1 MSQPVLRLP
10 SASPSA
16 VPLQWPEVG
25 AAPGA
30 SASATASIRPRALR
44 LPQLL
49 TTLCLAAGAVAVQAQ
64 TAGTPTR
71 VGTTA
76 TASATT
82 SGAAAV
88 PLSELQALAAREQP
102 ALLKTLQQLVE
113 IESGSADREGLERI
127 AAVIAQRLKDL
138 GGEVT
143 LIEPGSDTY
152 RMFDTPDKPGPMV
165 QARFK
170 GGGGR
175 GKVLLIAHMDTVYP
189 RGMLAQ
195 QPFRIEGQRAYGLGI
210 ADDKQGVATI
220 LHVLALLKSLGWKD
234 CGEIT
239 VLINGDEEISSPAS
253 RHRITQLGGEHD
265 AVLSFE
271 GGGGPEGPDLLRLAT
286 SGIGAATLTVKGRS
300 SHAGAAPER
309 GVNALYELSHQVLQA
324 RDLSDPKVGRQ
335 VHWTVSKSGIVRN
348 MIPPSAEASADV
360 RVERVE
366 DFDWVEAEL
375 RKRIQNKLLPEAEV
389 SLSFERRRPP
399 LHASPASRGLAETLK
414 SLASDQGMALTVKE
428 VPTGGGTDAAFA
440 AAATKAP
447 VVEGFGVRGFGAHST
462 QAEFVQLDS
471 IAPKMVL
478 VARTL
483 MLLGAQGV
491 PAPKP

>member
-1 MSQPVLRLP
+1 MSQSARFP
-10 SASPSA
+10 SSHPAHARRPQFTRRMSA
-16 VPLQWPEVG
+16 LVSG
-25 AAPGA
+25 
-30 SASATASIRPRALR
+30 
-44 LPQLL
+44 LL
-49 TTLCLAAGAVAVQAQ
+49 LAVAATGVSAQ
-64 TAGTPTR
+64 TRPP
-71 VGTTA
+71 
-76 TASATT
+76 
-82 SGAAAV
+82 AV
-88 PLSELQALAAREQP
+88 ALAELQALAAREQP

-113 IESGSADREGLERI
+113 IESGSSDREGLDRI
-127 AAVIAQRLKDL
+127 AAVVAQRLKDL
-138 GGEVT
+138 GGEVSV
-143 LIEPGSDTY
+143 LEPGTDVY
-152 RMFDTPDKPGPMV
+152 RMFDTPEKVGPMV

-175 GKVLLIAHMDTVYP
+175 SKVLLIAHMDTVYP

-220 LHVLALLKSLGWKD
+220 LHVLAMLKAVGWKD

-253 RHRITQLGGEHD
+253 RHRITRLGSEHD

-271 GGGGPEGPDLLRLAT
+271 GGGGPDGPDTLRLAT
-286 SGIGAATLTVKGRS
+286 SGIGAATVLVKGRA

-335 VHWTVSKSGIVRN
+335 VHWTVSKSGVVRN

-366 DFDWVEAEL
+366 DFDLIEAEL
-375 RKRIQNKLLPEAEV
+375 RKRIQNKLLPESEV

-399 LHASPASRGLAETLK
+399 MHATPASRGLGDTLK
-414 SLASDQGMALTVKE
+414 SLAGQQGLPLVVRD

-440 AAATKAP
+440 AAATRAP
-447 VVEGFGVRGFGAHST
+447 VVEGLGVRGFGAHSN
-462 QAEFVQLDS
+462 QAEFIQLDS

-478 VARTL
+478 VARALMTL
-483 MLLGAQGV
+483 GSQ
-491 PAPKP
+491 P

>member
-1 MSQPVLRLP
+1 MS
-10 SASPSA
+10 
-16 VPLQWPEVG
+16 
-25 AAPGA
+25 
-30 SASATASIRPRALR
+30 ALVSG
-44 LPQLL
+44 LL
-49 TTLCLAAGAVAVQAQ
+49 LAVAATGVSAQ
-64 TAGTPTR
+64 TRPP
-71 VGTTA
+71 
-76 TASATT
+76 
-82 SGAAAV
+82 AV
-88 PLSELQALAAREQP
+88 ALAELQALAAREQP

-113 IESGSADREGLERI
+113 IESGSSDREGLDRI
-127 AAVIAQRLKDL
+127 AAVVAQRLKDL
-138 GGEVT
+138 GGEVSV
-143 LIEPGSDTY
+143 LEPGTDVY
-152 RMFDTPDKPGPMV
+152 RMFDTPEKVGPMV

-175 GKVLLIAHMDTVYP
+175 SKVLLIAHMDTVYP

-220 LHVLALLKSLGWKD
+220 LHVLAMLKAVGWKD

-253 RHRITQLGGEHD
+253 RHRITRLGSEHD

-271 GGGGPEGPDLLRLAT
+271 GGGGPDGPDTLRLAT
-286 SGIGAATLTVKGRS
+286 SGIGAATVSVKGRA

-335 VHWTVSKSGIVRN
+335 VHWTVSKSGVVRN
-348 MIPPSAEASADV
+348 MIPPSAEAAADV

-366 DFDWVEAEL
+366 DFDLIEAEL
-375 RKRIQNKLLPEAEV
+375 RKRIQNKLLPESEV

-399 LHASPASRGLAETLK
+399 MHATPASRGLGDTLK
-414 SLASDQGMALTVKE
+414 SLAEQQGLPLVVRD

-440 AAATKAP
+440 AAATRAP
-447 VVEGFGVRGFGAHST
+447 VVEGLGVRGFGAHSN

-478 VARTL
+478 VTRAL
-483 MLLGAQGV
+483 MSLGN
-491 PAPKP
+491 PP

>member
-1 MSQPVLRLP
+1 MRILHRSPSPAPQARLRP
-10 SASPSA
+10 SALSGPGRLAPPSPT
-16 VPLQWPEVG
+16 W
-25 AAPGA
+25 
-30 SASATASIRPRALR
+30 RR
-44 LPQLL
+44 
-49 TTLCLAAGAVAVQAQ
+49 LCLGVSSLVMAAAALGVQAQ
-64 TAGTPTR
+64 TR
-71 VGTTA
+71 
-76 TASATT
+76 
-82 SGAAAV
+82 AAAV
-88 PLSELQALAAREQP
+88 PLPELQALAAREQP

-113 IESGSADREGLERI
+113 IESGSADREGLDRI
-127 AAVIAQRLKDL
+127 AALIAQRLKDL
-138 GGEVT
+138 GGEVS
-143 LIEPGSDTY
+143 LIEPGAEVY
-152 RMFDTPDKPGPMV
+152 RMFDTPAKIGPMV

-170 GGGGR
+170 GGGGP
-175 GKVLLIAHMDTVYP
+175 GKVLLLAHMDTVYP

-220 LHVLALLKSLGWKD
+220 LHVLALLKATGWKG

-253 RHRITQLGGEHD
+253 RQLITQLGASHD

-271 GGGGPEGPDLLRLAT
+271 GGGGPDGPDTLRLAT
-286 SGIGAATLTVKGRS
+286 SGIGAATLSVKGRS

-335 VHWTVSKSGIVRN
+335 VHWTVSKSGVVRN
-348 MIPPSAEASADV
+348 MIPPTAEASADV

-366 DFDWVEAEL
+366 DFELIETEL

-399 LHASPASRGLAETLK
+399 LHATPVSRALGETLK
-414 SLASDQGMALTVKE
+414 ALAAEQGLNLVVRD

-440 AAATKAP
+440 GAATRAP
-447 VVEGFGVRGFGAHST
+447 VVEGLGVRGFGAHST

-471 IAPKMVL
+471 IAPKLVL
-478 VARTL
+478 VTRALMEMGARH
-483 MLLGAQGV
+483 
-491 PAPKP
+491 

>member
-1 MSQPVLRLP
+1 MSLPVLRLP
-10 SASPSA
+10 IASLSGLSLRPLARFMSAPLSPQLLAALCLSVAAASVHAQAGGTSA
-16 VPLQWPEVG
+16 P
-25 AAPGA
+25 
-30 SASATASIRPRALR
+30 ASAT
-44 LPQLL
+44 
-49 TTLCLAAGAVAVQAQ
+49 T
-64 TAGTPTR
+64 
-71 VGTTA
+71 
-76 TASATT
+76 TASAT
-82 SGAAAV
+82 SSI
-88 PLSELQALAAREQP
+88 PLNELQALAAREQP
-102 ALLKTLQQLVE
+102 AMLKTLQQLVE
-113 IESGSADREGLERI
+113 IESGSSDREGLERI
-127 AAVIAQRLKDL
+127 ATVIAQRLKEL

-143 LIEPGSDTY
+143 MLEPGSDLY
-152 RMFDTPDKPGPMV
+152 RMFDTPQKPGPMV

-175 GKVLLIAHMDTVYP
+175 SKVLLIAHMDTVYP

-220 LHVLALLKSLGWKD
+220 LHVLALLKSVGWKD

-253 RHRITQLGGEHD
+253 RHRITQLGSEHD

-271 GGGGPEGPDLLRLAT
+271 GGGGPDGPDTLRLAT

-335 VHWTVSKSGIVRN
+335 VHWTVSKSGVVRN

-375 RKRIQNKLLPEAEV
+375 RRRIQNKLLPEAEV

-399 LHASPASRGLAETLK
+399 LHASPASRSMAERLQ
-414 SLASDQGMALTVKE
+414 SLAAEQGLPLTVKD

-440 AAATKAP
+440 AAATQAP

-483 MLLGAQGV
+483 MMLGKQDRSGTQTS
-491 PAPKP
+491 KP

>member
-1 MSQPVLRLP
+1 MSLPVLRLP
-10 SASPSA
+10 IASLSGLSLGPLARLMSAPLSPQLLAALCLS
-16 VPLQWPEVG
+16 VG
-25 AAPGA
+25 AASVHAQTGGTSAP
-30 SASATASIRPRALR
+30 ASAT
-44 LPQLL
+44 
-49 TTLCLAAGAVAVQAQ
+49 T
-64 TAGTPTR
+64 
-71 VGTTA
+71 
-76 TASATT
+76 TASAT
-82 SGAAAV
+82 SSI
-88 PLSELQALAAREQP
+88 PLNELRALAAREQP
-102 ALLKTLQQLVE
+102 AMLKTLQQLVE
-113 IESGSADREGLERI
+113 IESGSSDREGLERI
-127 AAVIAQRLKDL
+127 ATFIAQRLKEL

-143 LIEPGSDTY
+143 MLEPGSDLY
-152 RMFDTPDKPGPMV
+152 RMFDTPQKPGPMV

-175 GKVLLIAHMDTVYP
+175 SKVLLIAHMDTVYP

-220 LHVLALLKSLGWKD
+220 LHVLALLKSVGWKD

-253 RHRITQLGGEHD
+253 RHRITQLGSEHD

-271 GGGGPEGPDLLRLAT
+271 GGGGPDGPDTLRLAT

-335 VHWTVSKSGIVRN
+335 VHWTVSKSGVVRN

-375 RKRIQNKLLPEAEV
+375 RRRIQNKLLPEAEV

-399 LHASPASRGLAETLK
+399 LHASPASRSMAERLQALAAEQGLP
-414 SLASDQGMALTVKE
+414 LTVKD

-440 AAATKAP
+440 AAATQAP

-483 MLLGAQGV
+483 MMLGKQDRSGPQGS
-491 PAPKP
+491 KP

>member
-1 MSQPVLRLP
+1 MSLPVLRLP
-10 SASPSA
+10 IASLSGLSLG
-16 VPLQWPEVG
+16 PLARLMPAPLSPQLLAALCLSVG
-25 AAPGA
+25 AASVHAQTGGTSAP
-30 SASATASIRPRALR
+30 ASAT
-44 LPQLL
+44 
-49 TTLCLAAGAVAVQAQ
+49 T
-64 TAGTPTR
+64 
-71 VGTTA
+71 
-76 TASATT
+76 TASAT
-82 SGAAAV
+82 SSI
-88 PLSELQALAAREQP
+88 PLNELRALAAREQP
-102 ALLKTLQQLVE
+102 AMLKTLQQLVE
-113 IESGSADREGLERI
+113 IESGSSDREGLERI
-127 AAVIAQRLKDL
+127 ATFIAQRLKEL

-143 LIEPGSDTY
+143 MLEPGSDLY
-152 RMFDTPDKPGPMV
+152 RMFDTPQKPGPMV

-175 GKVLLIAHMDTVYP
+175 SKVLLIAHMDTVYP

-220 LHVLALLKSLGWKD
+220 LHVLALLKSVGWKD

-253 RHRITQLGGEHD
+253 RHRITQLGSEHD

-271 GGGGPEGPDLLRLAT
+271 GGGGPDGPDTLRLAT

-335 VHWTVSKSGIVRN
+335 VHWTVSKSGVVRN

-375 RKRIQNKLLPEAEV
+375 RRRIQNKLLPEAEV

-399 LHASPASRGLAETLK
+399 LHASPASRSMAERLQALAAEQGLP
-414 SLASDQGMALTVKE
+414 LTVKD

-440 AAATKAP
+440 AAATQAP

-483 MLLGAQGV
+483 MMLGKQDRSGPQGS
-491 PAPKP
+491 KP